1 MSNLKPQSSRR
12 RDLTIWV
19 AAFFLLL
26 YALFTQS
33 HINSWNEISRL
44 ASIEAL
50 VHHGTWALDNT
61 TLGSLTGD
69 RIFLNGH
76 FYSDK
81 PPILSWVG
89 AGVYAVL
96 HRGFSLSLS
105 PQECNPTT
113 SPCHCIALMCPQ
125 SSPDWA
131 YYLLTVILIGFP
143 SALML
148 ALFYRSTAFFDLS
161 NPLAL
166 LLTVVLGLG
175 TAVWPYSL
183 TLNNHVPAAAC
194 LLSALYA
201 LIRSKADGVLSYRW
215 LLVAGFATALAFALD
230 PGTSP
235 FLILFSGYVLLRYRL
250 RVWPFVLGGLVPLIV
265 TAALDWW
272 MLGDPLLPTMHAAG
286 FDYPGSVFSPTVGGN
301 HGPANVLDYG
311 FRMLVGDHGLFAFS
325 PVLLWVAVG
334 LGTMLCERGHRLRG
348 EAAVVGLASLAT
360 VLHLI
365 LLTHDFGGAGYSV
378 RWFVTFVPLLFF
390 FAARPS
396 LYRTLQRRLVFATL
410 SALSIFSAWQG
421 ALAPWGPALPPL
433 RLETA
438 AVASAWPA
446 PLTPQ
451 QIAAI
456 PHRLDVTFENYG
468 ARLAGYALG
477 TDAVRPGEP
486 MTVTLYWQ
494 ALAPMSDSRALF
506 IHLINSAGAFTAQR
520 DVFPG
525 LGNLP
530 TSYWQPGD
538 VYADAYRVDI
548 GETVYAPDE
557 ALVRVGLYDQ
567 NGPRLAAHG
576 ANGRLPGD
584 AVSLA
589 SVKLVPRPGDFP
601 NSARINFGNQV
612 ALVGYDLN
620 TRVIRPGETFS
631 VTLYW
636 QALAPVERDYSIF
649 LHLTSQNAQIAAA
662 DDGLPYS
669 KPKRMK
675 QWLVGQTMQEVRPL
689 AVSATAPVGLYDV
702 QLGVFDMDEGRL
714 PLVAPDGHYLSEQHT
729 LVQVRV
735 GEYG

>member
-1 MSNLKPQSSRR
+1 MKTR

-19 AAFFLLL
+19 ALSFFLLW
-26 YALFTQS
+26 ALLTQS
-33 HINSWNEISRL
+33 HVNSWNEISRL

-50 VHHGTWALDNT
+50 VHQGTWVIDNT
-61 TLGSLTGD
+61 ALGQMTGD

-96 HRGFSLSLS
+96 HRGLGLSLN
-105 PQECNPTT
+105 PQECDPIT
-113 SPCHCIALMCPQ
+113 SPCHCMALWCPQ
-125 SSPDWA
+125 PADWA
-131 YYLLTVILIGFP
+131 YYLLTLILVGIP

-148 ALFYRSTAFFDLS
+148 ALFYRSTAIHGVS
-161 NPLAL
+161 NPGALAL
-166 LLTVVLGLG
+166 TGVLGLG
-175 TAVWPYSL
+175 TAVLPYSL
-183 TLNNHVPAAAC
+183 VLSNHVPAAAC
-194 LLSALYA
+194 LLAALYA
-201 LIRSKADGVLSYRW
+201 LVYSRVDDTLSRRW
-215 LLVAGFATALAFALD
+215 LFVAGFATTLAFTLD

-235 FLILFSGYVLLRYRL
+235 FLVFFPAYVLLRYRL
-250 RVWPFVLGGLVPLIV
+250 RARPFLLGSLVPLAV

-286 FDYPGSVFSPTVGGN
+286 FDYPGSVFAPTIAGT
-301 HGPANVLDYG
+301 HGAANVLDYG

-325 PVLLWVAVG
+325 PVLLWVIYALATV
-334 LGTMLCERGHRLRG
+334 LRERKCRLRG
-348 EAAVVGLASLAT
+348 EAAAVGLASLAMI
-360 VLHLI
+360 LYLI
-365 LLTHDFGGAGYSV
+365 LFTYDFGGAGYSV
-378 RWFVTFVPLLFF
+378 RYLTIIVPPLFF
-390 FAARPS
+390 FAAEPA
-396 LYRTLQRRLVFATL
+396 LYRTLQRQLVFAVL

-421 ALAPWGPALPPL
+421 ALAPWGPVLPPF

-438 AVASAWPA
+438 AAASAWPV

-456 PHRLDVTFENYG
+456 PHRLDVTFENHK
-468 ARLAGYALG
+468 ARLVGYA
-477 TDAVRPGEP
+477 TNADIVRPGEQ
-486 MTVTLYWQ
+486 MTVTLYWE

-530 TSYWQPGD
+530 TSYWRPGD

-548 GETVYAPDE
+548 GETAYAPDE

-567 NGPRLAAHG
+567 NGPRLAARG

-589 SVKLVPRPGDFP
+589 SVKLVPRPGDLP

-620 TRVIRPGETFS
+620 TRVIRPGETLS

-636 QALAPVERDYSIF
+636 QALAPVQRDYSIF
-649 LHLTSQNAQIAAA
+649 IHLTSQSSQIAAA
-662 DDGLPYS
+662 NDGSPYS

-675 QWLVGQTMQEVRPL
+675 QWFVGQTMQEVRPL
-689 AVSATAPVGLYDV
+689 AVSASAPVGLYDV

-714 PLVAPDGHYLSEQHT
+714 PVVAPDGHYLSEQHA

-735 GEYG
+735 VGR